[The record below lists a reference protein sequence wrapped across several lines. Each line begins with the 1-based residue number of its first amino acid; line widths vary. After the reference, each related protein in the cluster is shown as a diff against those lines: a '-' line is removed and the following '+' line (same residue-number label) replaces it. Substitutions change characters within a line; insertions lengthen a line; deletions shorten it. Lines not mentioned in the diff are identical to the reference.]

1 MVVPRSVPPSGCI
14 MMLSFGGKNLAGF
27 CSLPAPRQCSWW
39 CFTQELVVGI
49 HRVRISRAKDFVAFP
64 AVTLSARRPA
74 PRGWCGHLRP
84 MPIYYG
90 QAAPGSLSLFFLAL
104 PDHVARVPVPAGRCW
119 YLRWEGRSVRQDVVL
134 RWWEPRSQ
142 SWACCETWLLLSLTR
157 AS

>member
-14 MMLSFGGKNLAGF
+14 MMLSFVGKNLAGF
-27 CSLPAPRQCSWW
+27 CSLPAPRQCLWW

-49 HRVRISRAKDFVAFP
+49 HWVRISWAKDFVAFP

-104 PDHVARVPVPAGRCW
+104 PDHVARVPCSCGEVLVSPVGREICEAGCGPALVGAK
-119 YLRWEGRSVRQDVVL
+119 
-134 RWWEPRSQ
+134 EP
-142 SWACCETWLLLSLTR
+142 ELGLL
-157 AS
+157 